1 MTPVTAATVH
11 TEHQIQGWTFKL
23 TLLAGRANVRQG
35 TNYLLCSVPGFLC
48 SISCPPTLFVWGC
61 FSTFRFSSN
70 QRSSFCFLGAHK
82 NKKNYL
88 LSQIIDHF
96 FISRFSL
103 ADCNL
108 LCLQYFVFVT
118 LFVSLFLLLFFC
130 LHLCPVGGLPSCQ
143 TLQGI
148 RGERTSIWEVMKRF
162 CVVFLCV
169 CVCVCRLLYLSS
181 SW

>member
-1 MTPVTAATVH
+1 M
-11 TEHQIQGWTFKL
+11 
-23 TLLAGRANVRQG
+23 RQG

-82 NKKNYL
+82 KKKKLPSVPNHWSL
-88 LSQIIDHF
+88 FHQQVF
-96 FISRFSL
+96 FGRL
-103 ADCNL
+103 CNL

-148 RGERTSIWEVMKRF
+148 WGERTSIWEVMKRF

-169 CVCVCRLLYLSS
+169 CVFVACFISPPADNCSSEAQRTMKHYLHSS
-181 SW
+181 ASAA